1 MFHAF
6 APSTANVYPIQ
17 HDSTNYQQVG
27 DWARKALSF
36 DAASFLSDQNTLN
49 KNDENE
55 LCGQKSN
62 MEDTLNY
69 YFIWSFFLFHLEYS
83 HNKKPENAQNNDGW
97 V

>member
-1 MFHAF
+1 M
-6 APSTANVYPIQ
+6 YPIQ

-27 DWARKALSF
+27 EWARKALSF
-36 DAASFLSDQNTLN
+36 DAASVWFDQNIPN

-69 YFIWSFFLFHLEYS
+69 YFIDRFS
-83 HNKKPENAQNNDGW
+83 HSIPNVAQQKASERTK
-97 V
+97 